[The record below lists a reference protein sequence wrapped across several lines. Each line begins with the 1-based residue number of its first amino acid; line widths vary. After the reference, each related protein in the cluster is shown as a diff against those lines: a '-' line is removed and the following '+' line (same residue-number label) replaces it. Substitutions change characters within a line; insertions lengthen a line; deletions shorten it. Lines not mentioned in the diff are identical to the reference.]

1 MFLHSRLL
9 ADIKFKFSN
18 IITIITII
26 IVIKWVASA
35 VQQRG
40 GWEELIRISA
50 GRKMLPH
57 HRSCSQHLSSSFG
70 PTCFTATSNN
80 RQQRFELV
88 NLTAMIMTDGLE
100 DSSPFK
106 VAAAFRAGS
115 KVYHQINTKCKYDS
129 DKTLSPVGGHEANL
143 TNDCV

>member
-70 PTCFTATSNN
+70 PTCFTANN
-80 RQQRFELV
+80 
-88 NLTAMIMTDGLE
+88 GLE

-115 KVYHQINTKCKYDS
+115 KVYH
-129 DKTLSPVGGHEANL
+129 
-143 TNDCV
+143 